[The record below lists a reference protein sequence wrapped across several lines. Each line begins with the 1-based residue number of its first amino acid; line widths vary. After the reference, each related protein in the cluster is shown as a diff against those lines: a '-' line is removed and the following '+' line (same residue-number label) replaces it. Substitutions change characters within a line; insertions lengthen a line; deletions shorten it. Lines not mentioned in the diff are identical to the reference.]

1 MWKRDMKRGA
11 MIVVIAA
18 ITTNFTASEETPAT
32 EQVLAI
38 QLMPNWSG
46 PVTFGVATRLQGKIV
61 HLRHITMREF
71 IMIGTGAVR
80 HPANHNGQNIFSE
93 NGVQQCTTFY
103 DSLDHKHFSDCRVVE
118 NLWRLRYKKLP
129 NESEGKETG
138 LARHN
143 SAPDEAQLG
152 LLKQF
157 GITRLNDFIYD
168 DQVFRLLKAS
178 ADPQWV
184 QSYR

>member
-1 MWKRDMKRGA
+1 MWKRDLRRGA
-11 MIVVIAA
+11 ILVVVAA
-18 ITTNFTASEETPAT
+18 IATNFTASEEVPAA

-46 PVTFGVATRLQGKIV
+46 PITFGVATRHQGKIV

-71 IMIGTGAVR
+71 VMIGTGAVR
-80 HPANHNGQNIFSE
+80 HPANHEGQNLFADH
-93 NGVQQCTTFY
+93 GVQQCTTLY
-103 DSLDHKHFSDCRVVE
+103 DSLDRKHYSDCQVVE

-129 NESEGKETG
+129 SESEGKETG
-138 LARHN
+138 LARRT

-152 LLKQF
+152 MLKTF
-157 GITRLNDFIYD
+157 GINRLNDFIYD
-168 DQVFRLLKAS
+168 EQVFRLLKAS
-178 ADPQWV
+178 ADPQWL